1 MIDNNPPGSRPGK
14 KIAKDQDFF
23 DHWATYQ
30 KAMDLNYLAHRQA
43 YARLELFIDE
53 HLKQPF
59 ALLDLGCGDASFISK
74 VLGRTCVARYHG
86 VDLSAPAVEKA
97 KKNIA
102 SVACKSLFT
111 VADFSTFV
119 RGSHEPVDLIW
130 IGLSFHHLEL
140 AGKTRFVADCRKILR
155 EGGFL
160 LMYEPMRRE
169 NETREEYLE
178 RWYGVCR
185 SRWTGF
191 EPQERDQIHE
201 HISQSDF
208 PETFSTLRK
217 IGKESGFRRV
227 ERERIDPCG
236 IHEWVCF
243 YG

>member
-1 MIDNNPPGSRPGK
+1 VNDSNASGSRPGNK
-14 KIAKDQDFF
+14 SAKDEDFF

-30 KAMDLNYLAHRQA
+30 KAMDLNYLAHREV
-43 YARLELFIDE
+43 YARLELFIGG
-53 HLKQPF
+53 HLQQPF
-59 ALLDLGCGDASFISK
+59 SLFDLGCGDAGFISR
-74 VLGRTCVARYHG
+74 VLGRACVARYHG

-97 KKNIA
+97 KKNMA
-102 SVACKSLFT
+102 AVPCKSLFT
-111 VADFSTFV
+111 VADFSIFV
-119 RGSHEPVDLIW
+119 RESHEHADLIW
-130 IGLSFHHLEL
+130 IGLSVHHLEL
-140 AGKTRFVADCRKILR
+140 AGKTRFVADCRRILR
-155 EGGFL
+155 KGGCL
-160 LMYEPMRRE
+160 LMYEPMRKE

-185 SRWTGF
+185 SQWTGF

-201 HISQSDF
+201 HILQSDF

-227 ERERIDPCG
+227 ESERIDPFG